1 MTEEEGVRIV
11 RLPRP
16 RGRDDERI
24 GTRFGWRL
32 LPRLAGDSFDVVHSL
47 GTPDAASSV
56 LVDAIRRDRVTA
68 YTNLG
73 APERR
78 YWRTRRDHLHHSFV
92 ARYVDVYGC
101 LSHYAAAWLERD
113 YGRTASLTPGGVRLD
128 RFQPAQ
134 QRAPVP
140 TLLYSGAL
148 EEPRKGVAGLLEAV
162 AVLART
168 VPDLRL
174 WLSGP
179 GNAARLLADAPREA
193 RERTELL
200 PLGTPDMAGVY
211 GSAWATVLPSTFEA
225 FGLTLLESLACGTPI
240 VGMDHGALPE
250 LVRPSHGALAAPGDP
265 DSLAEACG
273 RALELATD
281 ADIVERCRTAATPF
295 DWDSGLAPEFE
306 RLYAKAK

>member
-1 MTEEEGVRIV
+1 M
-11 RLPRP
+11 RP
-16 RGRDDERI
+16 D
-24 GTRFGWRL
+24 
-32 LPRLAGDSFDVVHSL
+32 AVHSL
-47 GTPDAASSV
+47 GAPDAAASIVAS
-56 LVDAIRRDRVTA
+56 RVRTGHRTV

-78 YWRTRRDHLHHSFV
+78 WWKTRRDHLQHSFV

-101 LSHYAAAWLERD
+101 LSQYAAAWLERD

-128 RFQPAQ
+128 RFQPAG

-162 AVLART
+162 ARLART
-168 VPDLRL
+168 VPDVRL

-179 GNAARLLADAPREA
+179 GDAARLLADAPREA
-193 RERTELL
+193 RERTEVL
-200 PLGTPDMAGVY
+200 PLGTPEMAGVY

-225 FGLTLLESLACGTPI
+225 FGLTLLESLACGTPV
-240 VGMDHGALPE
+240 VGTDHGALPE
-250 LVRPSHGALAAPGDP
+250 LVRPAHGALAAPDDP
-265 DSLAEACG
+265 DSLAKACG

-281 ADIVERCRTAATPF
+281 PDIVERCRTAATPY
-295 DWDSGLAPEFE
+295 DWDTSLSPAFE
-306 RLYAKAK
+306 RLYTKVDEPLK